1 LAVSADAA
9 SKATVHAAQ
18 RINILKLGKYFIA
31 QKMPVRVM
39 LSKRHAC
46 RVERIKLIQR
56 TTQLTQKMAAP
67 RMRYCQIF
75 KTFFGR
81 RDILV
86 EYPAAQ

>member
-46 RVERIKLIQR
+46 RVERINLIQR
-56 TTQLTQKMAAP
+56 TTQLTQKNGSTADAVLP
-67 RMRYCQIF
+67 DF

-86 EYPAAQ
+86 VYPAAQ